1 MATVGHR
8 PCGAAGRLT
17 RIRDFPDAARCAVV
31 STSDVACGG
40 AGTTKAAGVSTL
52 AAGLGLVGLGLWAR
66 RDVRRGLE
74 RERILSAPGSKP
86 PSAPVLD
93 AAAARSLA
101 EVIRDTT
108 LSSTGGTTYGETPS
122 YVDAEGRPTADRAL
136 AALDPVTG
144 EPLQN
149 PQLALW
155 LQSTTLQTALMQA
168 YLAQRLAELTLGLG
182 AVLVGV
188 GAGLAAVPRR

>member
-1 MATVGHR
+1 
-8 PCGAAGRLT
+8 
-17 RIRDFPDAARCAVV
+17 
-31 STSDVACGG
+31 VACGG
-40 AGTTKAAGVSTL
+40 ACTTRAAGASTL

-74 RERILSAPGSKP
+74 RERIVSTPASRPPG
-86 PSAPVLD
+86 APVAD

-101 EVIRDTT
+101 EVIRETT
-108 LSSTGGTTYGETPS
+108 LSSTGGMTYGETPS
-122 YVDAEGRPTADRAL
+122 YLDAEGRPTGDRSL

-144 EPLQN
+144 EPVRN
-149 PQLALW
+149 PAQALW

-168 YLAQRLAELTLGLG
+168 YLAQRLAELSVGLG